1 MEAVIVHRTSEL
13 GLKGPAGV
21 LLIKTQGIEK
31 VIPDGGRRDPT
42 LETKAEGR
50 SLKSFYATS
59 RTLWS
64 LSQMQ
69 RETMKE
75 LKS

>member
-42 LETKAEGR
+42 LERKAEGR

-59 RTLWS
+59 RTVVFIS
-64 LSQMQ
+64 DA
-69 RETMKE
+69 EGDNEE